1 MSHFANLQNCV
12 NFGELEMAL
21 PSDFAGVADV
31 AGLVAAYSEVKND
44 VKINWSYN
52 LGQLKWN
59 GQNVR
64 VGGIMGLEDA
74 ETASDEFTHI
84 DHSYSICSYVG
95 PTNGNYVGSVVGYAK
110 SVTGP
115 ITVSNSFGVAVN
127 RSDISA
133 FGYFNNA
140 YTNNVRAYTYGEI
153 YRDLYIP
160 SYFLPTAKFIAP
172 TYGATYYDYIAPI
185 NTQAFP
191 SDTDAVKAL
200 HNVTKAGG
208 FKRFIRFNK

>member
-1 MSHFANLQNCV
+1 V
-12 NFGELEMAL
+12 NFGTLEMNV
-21 PSDFAGVADV
+21 PDDFAGIADIS
-31 AGLVAAYSEVKND
+31 GLVAAYSEAKND

-140 YTNNVRAYTYGEI
+140 YTNNVAAYSYGEI